1 MIFEQFFS
9 PDGPSIF
16 WVHNSPSDL
25 AESRYLR
32 QSPWSGVPVVKR
44 GQIIPDDQKIKGDS
58 GEKMAWKSRNIRW
71 VDDRGCGCIRTVDS
85 EPECAQS

>member
-1 MIFEQFFS
+1 LIFEQFFS

-32 QSPWSGVPVVKR
+32 QSPWSGSPVVKR

-58 GEKMAWKSRNIRW
+58 GEKWHGNREIFGGWTIGVVGA
-71 VDDRGCGCIRTVDS
+71 
-85 EPECAQS
+85 